1 MNARMPWLLGAFGI
15 VMAAAALPADAKTVS
30 MPALSRGA
38 VEQACSRA
46 GGASYGIHDESSPYG
61 CSALLGKVE
70 CSPDARC
77 EGYVYDLRPIP
88 ANSLEAVLGA
98 GVHAGP
104 TRIGPT
110 DRRIA
115 AQP

>member
-1 MNARMPWLLGAFGI
+1 MYARMPWLLGAFAI
-15 VMAAAALPADAKTVS
+15 VTVATAMPAAAKSVP

-38 VEQACSRA
+38 VDQACTRA
-46 GGASYGIHDESSPYG
+46 GGVAYGVHDDNVPYG
-61 CSALLGKVE
+61 CSALLGKVD

-88 ANSLEAVLGA
+88 ANSLEAVLGG

-104 TRIGPT
+104 TKIGPT